1 MKKMTEGSP
10 ARLIIAFAIPMMIG
24 NLFQQLY
31 NMADMFIVGHTL
43 GPDKLGAIGCTSSIS
58 MIILH
63 IAIGLTGGFCVLTAR
78 YFGANDEGNVRKSF
92 ATGILLSVIAV
103 VLITVIGLIVLKP
116 FMRFLNTREELFDDA
131 YSYIR
136 IIVAGTCATLF
147 YNYFAGVL
155 RGLGDSRRPLYILIA
170 ASILNIA
177 LDYLLIL
184 VFDMGVAGAATATIT
199 SQTFSAVCC
208 YVIIR
213 KTIPMLRVK
222 AADLKTVTG
231 KSIGQHLK
239 IGLPMSFQWSL
250 ISVGQLV
257 MQSALNQLSVAA
269 VTAFSTANKLDM
281 FALMPSMSF
290 SSAMAAYVPQNYGA
304 RNPERIRKGVRICIL
319 MSCAICETIGI
330 IDIIFGEYFA
340 AFFIGSHDPEL
351 TGLVHRY
358 LTITGSMYFLHP
370 LLMTYRNAAQGLGRT
385 VAPVLSGV
393 MELIMRFTTATVLV
407 PNFGFTGACFSS
419 PLSWIGSV
427 IPLGIA
433 YYIAIAKFTKEVN
446 EERAQAS
453 P

>member
-43 GPDKLGAIGCTSSIS
+43 GADKLGAIGCTSSIS

-116 FMRFLNTREELFDDA
+116 FMRFLKTREELFDDA

-136 IIVAGTCATLF
+136 IIVAGTTATLF

-184 VFDMGVAGAATATIT
+184 VFHMGVAGAATATIT
-199 SQTFSAVCC
+199 SQTFSAICC
-208 YVIIR
+208 YLVIR
-213 KTIPMLRVK
+213 KTIPMLRIK

-290 SSAMAAYVPQNYGA
+290 SSAPPTSRRTMAPGTPKGYEKASGSAY
-304 RNPERIRKGVRICIL
+304 
-319 MSCAICETIGI
+319 SC
-330 IDIIFGEYFA
+330 
-340 AFFIGSHDPEL
+340 P
-351 TGLVHRY
+351 
-358 LTITGSMYFLHP
+358 
-370 LLMTYRNAAQGLGRT
+370 
-385 VAPVLSGV
+385 APS
-393 MELIMRFTTATVLV
+393 
-407 PNFGFTGACFSS
+407 
-419 PLSWIGSV
+419 
-427 IPLGIA
+427 
-433 YYIAIAKFTKEVN
+433 AKPS
-446 EERAQAS
+446 AL
-453 P
+453 